1 MKKLRDSASQG
12 EKKSLEDEEGRK
24 KFGGSHSQD
33 VELPP
38 SRSKRRQPSK
48 LQVDGI

>member
-24 KFGGSHSQD
+24 QFGGLGSPAS
-33 VELPP
+33 
-38 SRSKRRQPSK
+38 SK
-48 LQVDGI
+48 LMEFDQFLLSKAEN